1 MINFILIFIKSIILK
16 KIQQNFI
23 FFNQFLLQ
31 FSVQFY
37 SFILV
42 LKLKHYIM
50 IKLNFNLKNYLF
62 IQTKLEL
69 LH

>member
-1 MINFILIFIKSIILK
+1 MINVTPIFIKSFILK

-23 FFNQFLLQ
+23 SFNRFLFQ

-50 IKLNFNLKNYLF
+50 ITLNFNLKNYLF
-62 IQTKLEL
+62 NQTKLEL

>member
-1 MINFILIFIKSIILK
+1 MINFTPIFIKSFILK

-23 FFNQFLLQ
+23 SFNQFLFQ

-50 IKLNFNLKNYLF
+50 ITLNFNLKNYLF

>member
-1 MINFILIFIKSIILK
+1 MINVTPIFIKSFILK

-23 FFNQFLLQ
+23 SFNRFLFQ

-50 IKLNFNLKNYLF
+50 ITLNFNLKNYLF